1 MEENSSVHNII
12 KCKIEQENN
21 HGTQYNYTGKR
32 YITTEGKY
40 KRFDHKLKEE
50 IAKEFRMEG
59 EEDLERLDN
68 RIAKHTKETED
79 IEFAVEKL
87 HKAIT
92 ISCDKS
98 FKVQRETNKMTKQK
112 SVPWWTTEI
121 TTKRKRLN
129 ALRRLYQRTK
139 MMKV

>member
-1 MEENSSVHNII
+1 M
-12 KCKIEQENN
+12 
-21 HGTQYNYTGKR
+21 
-32 YITTEGKY
+32 EGK
-40 KRFDHKLKEE
+40 
-50 IAKEFRMEG
+50 
-59 EEDLERLDN
+59 EDLERLDN

-79 IEFAVEKL
+79 VEFALEKL

-112 SVPWWTTEI
+112 SVPWWTAEL

-129 ALRRLYQRTK
+129 SLRRHYQRNTK
-139 MMKV
+139 